1 MSLWSILHLTL
12 NSDLKVNTICTY
24 LDWKMYIYIFFK
36 IWLYDCF
43 ATDRWCIAKNSGHFI
58 FEVIFF
64 TFIICVMV
72 DKGLYRREK
81 TEVDR
86 YWLLPFYSST
96 WRFANGEHSYPNWNS
111 KSIIYPLCSCA
122 CNLLKF
128 SIDFSTP
135 ANFMFFT
142 C

>member
-1 MSLWSILHLTL
+1 LTCHYGVYYSWLWTL
-12 NSDLKVNTICTY
+12 I
-24 LDWKMYIYIFFK
+24 WKSTLYVYIFFFFK
-36 IWLYDCF
+36 ILLYNCF
-43 ATDRWCIAKNSGHFI
+43 AIDRWCIAKNSGHFI
-58 FEVIFF
+58 LRIIFF
-64 TFIICVMV
+64 IFIICVMV
-72 DKGLYRREK
+72 HKGLYLREK

-96 WRFANGEHSYPNWNS
+96 WRFANGRHSYPNWNS
-111 KSIIYPLCSCA
+111 KSIISPLYSCA